1 MEKRLLKP
9 TSTHFLAQPFWRY
22 LRRFLDRKSWNFL
35 YTVSQKIKSQKLLK
49 LILNN
54 NFEMP
59 SNLISVY
66 NGVKYFKTDKKIS
79 TLLKDRVQSPNF
91 FDGQRV
97 HLIINKMIIS
107 SKKKRKIYV

>member
-9 TSTHFLAQPFWRY
+9 TSTHFLTQPFWRY

-66 NGVKYFKTDKKIS
+66 NGVKDFKTDKKIS
-79 TLLKDRVQSPNF
+79 TLLKEN
-91 FDGQRV
+91 
-97 HLIINKMIIS
+97 NS
-107 SKKKRKIYV
+107 SKKNTLII

>member
-1 MEKRLLKP
+1 M
-9 TSTHFLAQPFWRY
+9 
-22 LRRFLDRKSWNFL
+22 DRKSWNFL

-66 NGVKYFKTDKKIS
+66 NGVKDFKTDKKIS